1 MHTRVAIFNRFSHP
15 CAVID
20 DVLSDV
26 WERVFAN
33 MSLDVWT
40 WWDGTTINVGVWIG
54 ARVDFVVD
62 LIIDVLACV
71 CVDAI
76 TVITA
81 LEFTM
86 SSS

>member
-1 MHTRVAIFNRFSHP
+1 M
-15 CAVID
+15 
-20 DVLSDV
+20 LSDV
-26 WERVFAN
+26 G
-33 MSLDVWT
+33 T
-40 WWDGTTINVGVWIG
+40 GTTIDVGVWIS